1 MAEKQGLSTALNY
14 LINGLNYLNSE
25 NKPIKTRK
33 GDLPNNRSFSFNYYN
48 TYKSCLKKL
57 EIG

>member
-1 MAEKQGLSTALNY
+1 MARKWPEKFKKHLKK
-14 LINGLNYLNSE
+14 YLNE